1 MSRPMAF
8 TASGLMTW
16 KWIRPRALLP
26 SKSIRSCWHGV
37 TANRAVLSRL
47 VPRSNLAHPGGAMS
61 LADEVVGG
69 ILIAAGLAGAIRPA
83 TNMLAAGAN
92 PDKNQ
97 PRVRVQQRLYLAAF
111 LLLIADGILMATE
124 LSGKTRLDGRCSSC
138 RRWS

>member
-1 MSRPMAF
+1 
-8 TASGLMTW
+8 
-16 KWIRPRALLP
+16 
-26 SKSIRSCWHGV
+26 
-37 TANRAVLSRL
+37 
-47 VPRSNLAHPGGAMS
+47 MS

-83 TNMLAAGAN
+83 TNMLAARAN

-124 LSGKTRLDGRCSSC
+124 LIRQDAARWAMLVVSSVVLLSLVGWDLNAWLSS
-138 RRWS
+138 RGSHKQGDSAATSP